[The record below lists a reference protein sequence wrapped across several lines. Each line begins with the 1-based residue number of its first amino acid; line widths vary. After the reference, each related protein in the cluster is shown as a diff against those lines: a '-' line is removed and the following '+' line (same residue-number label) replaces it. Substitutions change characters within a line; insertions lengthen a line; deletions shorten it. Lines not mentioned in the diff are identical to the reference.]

1 MKEYWFSVEETN
13 YWTESVFAD
22 SEEEARKEIE
32 RHYYNDGEYAGS
44 IYQEVDFNLMPDWT
58 KEVKQ

>member
-1 MKEYWFSVEETN
+1 MKEYWFTIEVAN

-32 RHYYNDGEYAGS
+32 RHYYNDGEYVGS
-44 IYQEVDFNLMPDWT
+44 KDQEVDFYLMPDSF
-58 KEVKQ
+58 